1 MHFFGVDAIVGGGLN
16 TLAVLAAEVMTVTN
30 PLAFQTVLGWPG
42 LQTIARFHYYLFF
55 FASDFCTVLVH
66 LVVASVCGRLAK
78 PRMHIYLSAAIR
90 TCTHSSRKAPE
101 EKCPRLFML

>member
-42 LQTIARFHYYLFF
+42 LQTIARFHYCHFF
-55 FASDFCTVLVH
+55 FLRLILHRAGAS
-66 LVVASVCGRLAK
+66 CGGIGVWALG
-78 PRMHIYLSAAIR
+78 
-90 TCTHSSRKAPE
+90 KAE
-101 EKCPRLFML
+101 NAHFIS